1 MPDTELFE
9 TQDGSHSLLSRKYG
23 VSYHSKYGAIQE
35 SLHVFIRE
43 GLLPLL
49 APHRSLS
56 VLEMGFGT
64 GLNALLTLKEA
75 QSKRVSIWYEAIEAH
90 PLSTDEAT
98 ALNYPQLLGGG
109 DLTGYFP
116 TLHSS
121 PWDIESKI
129 APFFTLLKRAIP
141 LEKCTFSRRFDLIY
155 YDAFAPEAQPELWED
170 EALKTMFEV
179 LNEGGKLV
187 TYCAKGSVK
196 RRLKALGFSLET
208 LAGPPGKREM
218 VRATRP

>member
-23 VSYHSKYGAIQE
+23 VSYHSRYGAIQE

-49 APHRSLS
+49 ALHRSLS

-75 QSKRVSIWYEAIEAH
+75 QSKRISIWYEAIEAH

-109 DLTGYFP
+109 DLTGYFS

-121 PWDIESKI
+121 PWDIESEI
-129 APFFTLLKRAIP
+129 APFFALRKRALP
-141 LEKCTFSRRFDLIY
+141 LEECTFSRRFDLIY